1 MIDQFDDVQ
10 WGKVFAEAWINPDFK
25 ARLESDP
32 NATLREFA
40 RREFGL
46 EVDSFPDSLM
56 IPDAPAGM
64 GGEHL
69 SAAAGAA
76 GTITGS
82 ATAAG
87 NAQATICGS
96 ASAGGNA
103 QATICGSASA
113 GGNAQATITG
123 SASAG
128 GNAQATITGSASAGG
143 N

>member
-46 EVDSFPDSLM
+46 EVDSFPDSLT

-103 QATICGSASA
+103 QATITGSASA